1 MEPTVVTEGEHST
14 HSSISLAGLL
24 NMIDGAASREIRVCA
39 CQCYCSHS
47 DMLPGPCINHETKN
61 PEKLD
66 SALTRP
72 GRINFWIKFTLAT
85 HGQIRQIFY
94 RMYDSDLD
102 KKKSPRKTPIAPIK
116 IQNNA
121 SNEKENAWIRQYLRT
136 PTPFVAVNST
146 ELAQV
151 SRRFR
156 RSSSRG
162 SLLSSRQLFA
172 PLFRP

>member
-1 MEPTVVTEGEHST
+1 MAQRLVRYVFAPVNVTVHILTCYQG
-14 HSSISLAGLL
+14 
-24 NMIDGAASREIRVCA
+24 RVLI
-39 CQCYCSHS
+39 
-47 DMLPGPCINHETKN
+47 MTTKN

-72 GRINFWIKFTLAT
+72 DRINFWIKFTLAT

-136 PTPFVAVNST
+136 PTPFVTVNST

-162 SLLSSRQLFA
+162 SLLSSRQLCA